1 MFLELAAIFLSI
13 AAVVF
18 LAGLRRRGSRWRRDL
33 ASAAV
38 ALSIMLVLTAI
49 FDNLMIAAGLFDY
62 GEHTL
67 SGLRIG
73 MAPVEDFL
81 YAACGVLFMSG
92 LWWLMAGTS
101 SKQTPSK
108 PENR

>member
-1 MFLELAAIFLSI
+1 MFLNLAAIFLSI

-18 LAGLRRRGSRWRRDL
+18 LAGLRRRGSRWRKGL

-38 ALSIMLVLTAI
+38 ALSVMLVLTAI
-49 FDNLMIAAGLFDY
+49 FDNLMIAVGLFDY

-81 YAACGVLFMSG
+81 YAACAVLFMSG
-92 LWWLMAGTS
+92 LWWLMTGAPS
-101 SKQTPSK
+101 QQTPSR